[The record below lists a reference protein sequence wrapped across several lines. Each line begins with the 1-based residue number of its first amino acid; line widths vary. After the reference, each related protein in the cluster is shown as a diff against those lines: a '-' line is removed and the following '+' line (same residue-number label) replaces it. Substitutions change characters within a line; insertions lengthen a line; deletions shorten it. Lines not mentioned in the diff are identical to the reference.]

1 VAIVA
6 SPATSPA
13 AGGLQPSPVI
23 ELSRVIA
30 TPKGDPM
37 DATRFDQIAR
47 RLAGRGF
54 SRRAA
59 LVTGGGGVATALLGG
74 AGLRR
79 DHAVAQD
86 ATPVAGEPTSFL
98 FVQAFAAGTL
108 VPAAGTNDR
117 FTLTLTGGLGHTI
130 YFADRPERAYGA
142 VPTAAFL
149 KGLNFSPENPPN
161 AALVM
166 DAAPND
172 IDVVVLELTNPT
184 YDDTTRSATYE
195 ARVLR
200 DYERTGVRFQER
212 PKSAQSVHQ
221 RFGTT
226 SLFVDGCPPGTVDC
240 VADEGQG
247 DTVYTYT
254 ALPECFDF
262 LGDETWACAPCE
274 GSTNGDGQNLLP
286 YRVHKCNAEQ
296 TACNGNC
303 GARVYVG

>member
-1 VAIVA
+1 
-6 SPATSPA
+6 
-13 AGGLQPSPVI
+13 
-23 ELSRVIA
+23 
-30 TPKGDPM
+30 M
-37 DATRFDQIAR
+37 DAICFDQIAR

-59 LVTGGGGVATALLGG
+59 LATGGGGLAAALIGG
-74 AGLRR
+74 GGLRR
-79 DHAVAQD
+79 DHAVAQE

-98 FVQAFAAGTL
+98 FVQTFASGTL
-108 VPAAGTNDR
+108 VPTPGSNDR
-117 FTLTLTGGLGHTI
+117 FTLTLNGGLGHTI
-130 YFADRPERAYGA
+130 YFSDRPERAYGA

-161 AALVM
+161 AALVT
-166 DAAPND
+166 DAAPD
-172 IDVVVLELTNPT
+172 DLDVVVLELTKPG

-200 DYERTGVRFQER
+200 DYERSGVRFQEQ
-212 PKSAQSVHQ
+212 PKSAQSVHHQ
-221 RFGTT
+221 FGTT
-226 SLFVDGCPPGTVDC
+226 SLFIDGCPPGNVDC

-274 GSTNGDGQNLLP
+274 GSTNGDGTNLLP
-286 YRVHKCNAEQ
+286 YWSNKCNDEQ
-296 TACNGNC
+296 TACNNNC